1 MKKFPIR
8 FGAALAAAVLILTQA
23 LPAVG
28 AADTLPPEET
38 LSLSEPSP
46 AAAASK
52 CSCVTPCAEGSAN
65 GDCDVCA
72 GDYTLRAKAG
82 EKNGD
87 PKANPETVPECICT
101 SHCLDD
107 FFASLQQCDV
117 CMDDLTACKISPEP
131 PKCICTLHCEDDIFA
146 SLQGCDVCL
155 NDLTA
160 CKISPEPPLECICTL
175 HCLDD
180 VFASLQGCDVCMNDL
195 TACTIKPDPPLDD
208 CICKTGCTET
218 SKNTDCPVCS
228 EKYTL
233 CQGCI
238 CPQFDDVLCTDA
250 LLFPLCPA
258 CVKDRVNCLGKKLP
272 VCKCLIAC
280 GDLIDPD
287 CTFCL
292 INPGLCAKLPALSSV
307 LQKKINAAAS
317 GAEIQITSAVEADQ
331 TVAVDKAVTLCVP
344 SGGDNRG
351 VAVSRTPELLDG
363 PLFLVKSGST
373 LTLKDMTLDGSD
385 LMSAHAPLVIVEAGG
400 KLILS
405 GNTVLANNENKDGNG
420 GAVLSHGSV
429 VMGANSLI
437 ESCEAGGGAGIFLTD
452 GGSLAMEGSA
462 RISGNHATGT
472 AGGVACAQGAQ
483 VRLSGGVQIQRNTA
497 GGIDSN
503 LVLGAN
509 PAVIESALTGSARI
523 GVTTG
528 GERAVAKRETG
539 AVTNSD
545 IAAFFSDEGLY
556 ITASGGIVTTV
567 KSLQTVSGTV
577 LMNGNPVQNAE
588 VTIRDRDSG
597 IVLSRTRTDNRGT
610 YRIFQ
615 TQGNA
620 PLRLTASAELGG
632 KRYAAILDTKE
643 SARAFEPLSLRAGR
657 LTSGKATGTSAVD
670 AAVTA
675 KDSAGKTVAADTA
688 DGGGL
693 FDLILPEGGMYGL
706 AAVNSGAS
714 GSGYA
719 DLSANEVPA
728 LEIAMANGSFA
739 TGKVLDN
746 GKPASGVFVTL
757 TPASRDLAAAPATAV
772 TNALGEYEVG
782 GVQPGAYTVT
792 AHTSTGRTAS
802 GVTVN
807 VAEGRVTPDVAL
819 GESLTVRGWAEY
831 FKAMLYDE
839 PPTGIRLEF
848 HTPGGL
854 KAGEA
859 AVSEA
864 DGAFEVNLFPGDFYI
879 TAVYIPAPSCKLQS
893 ETPVMHVRADGTFSL
908 DMPASDYDTPAFMPG
923 RYDPSL
929 PYIMINHPSAE
940 FSGIWLDIQDLPQP
954 DDPGLDLAPESE
966 LVKRIIRVNQFY
978 KRCSPIEQDM
988 LPRMLEEQL
997 NGLLK
1002 LTADKYKVR
1011 VTTSNQAPSIL
1022 SGIASNLGEGEQ
1034 VSETAQHIA
1043 ADVGAAAGLSGQE
1056 AEIDLKLTA
1065 QPPSADGINAIEKAL
1080 TSGDIVDYF
1089 DLNLSASYQS
1099 GGIQGTR
1106 PVTEA
1111 GESIEI
1117 SVSLADFSESEGEY
1131 SVIRR
1136 HGDEVTVLDA
1146 RYEGGKIIFETDRFS
1161 TYAIAYALPGKGV
1174 VIETAPPDSSG
1185 GTGGQ
1190 SEKNSSGSGAVSV
1203 PSSPIIGS
1211 GGQYQFWLDT
1221 RDQLKKAA
1229 AGTSVTV
1236 DAKDYTMMPSTV
1248 LQAVAGKDITL
1259 IIELSDGSSITLN
1272 GKKIKLQKGILYY
1285 SFEELRKLMEQDEK
1299 ESGQAAEDVQTAEA
1313 VQAAVHPAAAG
1324 SASSFRPNTL
1334 TSPVRPAQPDPQGV
1348 EDASTVALTN
1358 TGTRKEIHDSASSPP
1373 AAEQP
1378 RGMFWPLAGL
1388 AAALTGYCA
1397 YRVRRKRHEER
1408 KG

>member
-1 MKKFPIR
+1 MKKFPKR
-8 FGAALAAAVLILTQA
+8 FAAALAAVLLILTQA
-23 LPAVG
+23 LPAMG
-28 AADTLPPEET
+28 AADTSPPEQT
-38 LSLSEPSP
+38 LSHSEQSP
-46 AAAASK
+46 AAPAPE
-52 CSCVTPCAEGSAN
+52 CSCTTPCAEGSVNGDCDVCAGDIALCAKAGEKKDGDEKICACVTPCADQASAN

-72 GDYTLRAKAG
+72 GAFTLCAKAG
-82 EKNGD
+82 EKNSD
-87 PKANPETVPECICT
+87 SKANPETVPECICT

-107 FFASLQQCDV
+107 LSASSQ
-117 CMDDLTACKISPEP
+117 
-131 PKCICTLHCEDDIFA
+131 H
-146 SLQGCDVCL
+146 CDVCL

-180 VFASLQGCDVCMNDL
+180 VFASVQHCDICLNDL
-195 TACTIKPDPPLDD
+195 TACKVKPEPPLDD

-228 EKYTL
+228 DNHMR

-238 CPQFDDVLCTDA
+238 CPQFDDFLCTDA
-250 LLFPLCPA
+250 LLFPFCPA
-258 CVKDRVNCLGKKLP
+258 CVKDRGNCLGKTLP
-272 VCKCLIAC
+272 VCKCLTAC
-280 GDLIDPD
+280 GDWIDPN

-292 INPGLCAKLPALSSV
+292 MNPSLCAKLPILSSV
-307 LQKKINAAAS
+307 LQEKINAAAS

-331 TVAVDKAVTLCVP
+331 TIAVDKAVTLCVP

-429 VMGANSLI
+429 VMGGNSLI
-437 ESCEAGGGAGIFLTD
+437 ESCEAGSGAGVFLTD

-462 RISGNHATGT
+462 RISGNYATGS

-483 VRLSGGVQIQRNTA
+483 VKLSSGVQIQRNTA
-497 GGIDSN
+497 GGVDSN

-509 PAVIESALTGSARI
+509 PAVIESTLTGSARI

-528 GERAVAKRETG
+528 GERAVAKRQTG

-556 ITASGGIVTTV
+556 ITASGGMVTTV

-577 LMNGNPVQNAE
+577 LMNGKPVQNAD

-597 IVLSRTRTDNRGT
+597 TVLSRTRTDNRGT
-610 YRIFQ
+610 YSVFQ

-620 PLRLTASAELGG
+620 PLRLTASVELAG

-657 LTSGKATGTSAVD
+657 LTSGKATGTSAVA

-675 KDSAGKTVAADTA
+675 KDAAGKTVAADTV

-693 FDLILPEGGMYGL
+693 FDLILPEGGVFGL
-706 AAVNSGAS
+706 TAVNGEAS

-719 DLSANEVPA
+719 DLSANVVSP

-746 GKPASGVFVTL
+746 GKPAPGVFVTL
-757 TPASRDLAAAPATAV
+757 MPASRDLSAAPATAV

-792 AHTSTGRTAS
+792 AHTSGGRTAS

-807 VAEGRVTPDVAL
+807 VAEGRVTPDVSL

-879 TAVYIPAPSCKLQS
+879 TAVYIPDPSCKLQS

-923 RYDPSL
+923 RDDPSD

-940 FSGIWLDIQDLPQP
+940 FSGIWSDIKKLPQP
-954 DDPGLDLAPESE
+954 DDPNLDLAPEGE

-988 LPRMLEEQL
+988 LPKMLEEQL
-997 NGLLK
+997 NRLLK

-1011 VTTSNQAPSIL
+1011 VTTSNKAPSIL
-1022 SGIASNLGEGEQ
+1022 SGIASSLGEGEQ
-1034 VSETAQHIA
+1034 VSETAARIA
-1043 ADVGAAAGLSGQE
+1043 ADVGTAAGLSGQE

-1065 QPPSADGINAIEKAL
+1065 QPPSADGINAIEKVL
-1080 TSGDIVDYF
+1080 SSGDIVDYF
-1089 DLNLSASYQS
+1089 DMNLSASYQG

-1111 GESIEI
+1111 GEAIEV

-1174 VIETAPPDSSG
+1174 VIETAPPDSSTSSG
-1185 GTGGQ
+1185 GAGGQ
-1190 SEKNSSGSGAVSV
+1190 SGNNSSGSVSV

-1221 RDQLKKAA
+1221 RDQIKKAA
-1229 AGTSVTV
+1229 AGESVTV
-1236 DAKDYTMMPSTV
+1236 DAKDYTMMPATV

-1259 IIELSDGSSITLN
+1259 IIKLSDGSTIALN
-1272 GKKIKLQKGILYY
+1272 GKKIQLQKGILYY
-1285 SFEELRKLMEQDEK
+1285 SFEELMKLAEETEQ
-1299 ESGQAAEDVQTAEA
+1299 ESGQAAEA
-1313 VQAAVHPAAAG
+1313 VQAVVRPTAASG
-1324 SASSFRPNTL
+1324 SASSRPNTL
-1334 TSPVRPAQPDPQGV
+1334 TSPVRSAQPDPRGV
-1348 EDASTVALTN
+1348 EDVSTVALTN
-1358 TGTRKEIHDSASSPP
+1358 AEAPGEIRDSASSPP
-1373 AAEQP
+1373 AAERE
-1378 RGMFWPLAGL
+1378 RGMLLPLAAL
-1388 AAALTGYCA
+1388 AAALAGYCA

-1408 KG
+1408 KD